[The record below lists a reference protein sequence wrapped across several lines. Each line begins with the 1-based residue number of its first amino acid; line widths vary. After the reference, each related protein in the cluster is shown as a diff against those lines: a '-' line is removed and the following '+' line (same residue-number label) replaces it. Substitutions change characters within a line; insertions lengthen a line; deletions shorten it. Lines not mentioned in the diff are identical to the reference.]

1 VNSAILPREART
13 VTGETEMSI
22 SELPELSILAEM
34 PPEAFKEYTERIRNN
49 EIFVLRNAFSVTEV
63 SDWVAYLTQV
73 GRNSLAN
80 YQAIQRGA
88 PNFHRIS
95 EWDPRSHV
103 GACFHQFSFF
113 PWNSDVFGL
122 FQRTRKVFELKN
134 LLSGNDSEQ
143 FLRAPESDRIV
154 PRISFQFYPRG
165 GGGLRMHSD
174 PVSAY
179 QLTVPTLTMSQK
191 GEDFTHGGAY
201 VVRDGE
207 KICTDD
213 FTRPGDIVFFNA
225 SLSHGVDEID
235 PDVERRWL
243 DFNGRWILLF
253 ALNDVG
259 PENSR
264 LNAVQ
269 IQAET

>member
-1 VNSAILPREART
+1 
-13 VTGETEMSI
+13 
-22 SELPELSILAEM
+22 
-34 PPEAFKEYTERIRNN
+34 
-49 EIFVLRNAFSVTEV
+49 
-63 SDWVAYLTQV
+63 
-73 GRNSLAN
+73 
-80 YQAIQRGA
+80 
-88 PNFHRIS
+88 
-95 EWDPRSHV
+95 
-103 GACFHQFSFF
+103 
-113 PWNSDVFGL
+113 
-122 FQRTRKVFELKN
+122 
-134 LLSGNDSEQ
+134 
-143 FLRAPESDRIV
+143 
-154 PRISFQFYPRG
+154 
-165 GGGLRMHSD
+165 
-174 PVSAY
+174 
-179 QLTVPTLTMSQK
+179 MSQK